1 MEGLYGPGRQTLH
14 GLPSSAPDL
23 QGALC
28 QTNVFMVATLSLTT
42 QFLYGWTQK
51 GGGLWAPLAT
61 LQKQRNNR
69 GSWKTGTSQGTLGLC
84 TEKTLSSVEVSKLK
98 AVIG

>member
-1 MEGLYGPGRQTLH
+1 MEGLYGPGRQILH

-23 QGALC
+23 QGALG
-28 QTNVFMVATLSLTT
+28 QTNVFMVATLSLAS

-61 LQKQRNNR
+61 LQKQRSN
-69 GSWKTGTSQGTLGLC
+69 GGGGTLEDRNKPGNLGA
-84 TEKTLSSVEVSKLK
+84 LH
-98 AVIG
+98 